1 MIVHQDVVQPVMMNS
16 ERTFNLIQ
24 DPSTPEAIDD
34 ITSNIAWEVLSQ
46 KGRIIFTSQDE
57 IKELGNIVL
66 KTRY

>member
-16 ERTFNLIQ
+16 ERTFNLIE

-57 IKELGNIVL
+57 IKELGNMVL

>member
-16 ERTFNLIQ
+16 ERTFNLIE

-34 ITSNIAWEVLSQ
+34 ITSNIAWEMLSQ

>member
-1 MIVHQDVVQPVMMNS
+1 MMNS

>member
-16 ERTFNLIQ
+16 ERTFNLIE